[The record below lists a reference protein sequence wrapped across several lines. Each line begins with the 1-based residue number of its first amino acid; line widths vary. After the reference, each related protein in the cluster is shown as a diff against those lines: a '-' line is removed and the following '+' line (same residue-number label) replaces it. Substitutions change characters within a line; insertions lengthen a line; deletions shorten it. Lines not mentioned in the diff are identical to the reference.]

1 MRRNCFCRFC
11 SSVRAGVGIFVRMGE
26 QHSYQYFPNDQ
37 GLFKNNYAIQTR
49 SQTKAEVQALMP
61 TNYPQNQNQLW
72 VQSNQQY
79 GQTYATEQATV
90 APYQYQAQQTTV
102 VSQVPQLNQNQQ
114 QVNQNQ
120 QQLNQ
125 NQQQLNQNQQQQNQG
140 QQQQIDQ
147 QQQQINQQ
155 PQQINQQPQ
164 QQLTKQTAEVET
176 QTDIRRFF
184 NLQLPTVPEGN
195 TLETQHIKLT
205 FVRDMM
211 ALYGNGQVRVQGD
224 TMYVYY

>member
-102 VSQVPQLNQNQQ
+102 VNQVPQLNQNQQ

-155 PQQINQQPQ
+155 PQQVNQQPQ
-164 QQLTKQTAEVET
+164 QQLPKQTAEVET

-184 NLQLPTVPEGN
+184 NLQLPTVPEGS

-211 ALYGNGQVRVQGD
+211 ALYGTGQVRVQGD

>member
-1 MRRNCFCRFC
+1 MRRNCTCRFC
-11 SSVRAGVGIFVRMGE
+11 SNVRTGVGFYVRMGE

-61 TNYPQNQNQLW
+61 SNYPQNQNQLW

-102 VSQVPQLNQNQQ
+102 VNQVPQS
-114 QVNQNQ
+114 NQNQ

-125 NQQQLNQNQQQQNQG
+125 NQQQLSQNQQQQNQG
-140 QQQQIDQ
+140 QQQQV
-147 QQQQINQQ
+147 NQQ
-155 PQQINQQPQ
+155 PQQLNQQPQ
-164 QQLTKQTAEVET
+164 QQLPKQTAEVET

-184 NLQLPTVPEGN
+184 NLQLPTVPEGG

-211 ALYGNGQVRVQGD
+211 ALYGSGQVRVQGD